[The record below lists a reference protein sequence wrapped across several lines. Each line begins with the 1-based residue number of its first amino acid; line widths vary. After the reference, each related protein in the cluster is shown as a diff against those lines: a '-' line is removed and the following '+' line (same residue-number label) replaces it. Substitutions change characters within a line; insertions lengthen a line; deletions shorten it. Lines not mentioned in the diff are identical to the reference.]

1 MPFAFRFGFRC
12 CTAFFHFHPAAYT
25 HAANVCNAFFTTM
38 RNLPNALRANER
50 ATSKNPKV
58 IQSFFSRLRS
68 LILVL
73 VLAVCCS
80 CSSVLVPAF
89 LFLFFFFF
97 SFAFNLLCTNCKT
110 VNARTDRNSNKNVN
124 GSSSS
129 SRSSNN
135 YTINNFIKSL
145 NFSFRIFCCIC
156 I

>member
-38 RNLPNALRANER
+38 RNLPNALRASER

-89 LFLFFFFF
+89 LFFF

>member
-38 RNLPNALRANER
+38 RNLPNALLASER

-89 LFLFFFFF
+89 LFFFFFF